1 MHAICAAQNHF
12 RFVKINH
19 SPWRRALELLILV
32 LIYSTLIIVLPD
44 AVGAAL
50 QPVESAG
57 RLARATEPFAV
68 HVCE

>member
-1 MHAICAAQNHF
+1 MHIICAAQNHF

-44 AVGAAL
+44 AVGEEAKCVKADASL
-50 QPVESAG
+50 ML
-57 RLARATEPFAV
+57 R
-68 HVCE
+68 